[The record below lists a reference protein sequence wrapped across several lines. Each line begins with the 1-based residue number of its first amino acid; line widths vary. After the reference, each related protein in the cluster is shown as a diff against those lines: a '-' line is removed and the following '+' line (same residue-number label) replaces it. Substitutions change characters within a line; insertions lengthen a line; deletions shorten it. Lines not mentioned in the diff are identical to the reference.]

1 MRRSRASG
9 FSLVELLVVLVLF
22 SVLAALAWPSMG
34 AWLSRERVSAALNQF
49 AADVHYARML
59 AVQSGRTA
67 VIRFEATPVCPD
79 PPGPPT
85 IAGAYVLVVK
95 GDTERPARRTVL
107 AEGGRTLCLES
118 NGADSV
124 AFNSRGLLHGVLN
137 RTVRIRHRDVRDS
150 VTVSVVGRVYRR
162 F

>member
-1 MRRSRASG
+1 MRQSRASG

-22 SVLAALAWPSMG
+22 SVLAGMAWPRMD
-34 AWLSRERVSAALNQF
+34 AWLSRERVSGALNQF
-49 AADVHYARML
+49 AADVHYTRML
-59 AVQSGRTA
+59 AVRSGRTA
-67 VIRFEATPVCPD
+67 VIRFQSTPECPD

-85 IAGAYVLVVK
+85 VAGAYLLVVK
-95 GDTERPARRTVL
+95 GETERPARRTAL

-118 NGADSV
+118 NGADSI
-124 AFNSRGLLHGVLN
+124 AFNSRGLLHGVMN
-137 RTVRIRHRDVRDS
+137 RTVRIRHRDARDS